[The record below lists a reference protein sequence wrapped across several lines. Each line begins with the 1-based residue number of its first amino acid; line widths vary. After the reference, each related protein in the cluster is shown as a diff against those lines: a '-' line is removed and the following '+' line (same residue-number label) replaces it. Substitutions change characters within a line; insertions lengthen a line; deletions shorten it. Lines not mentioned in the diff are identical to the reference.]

1 MQLYLSIKVMRQ
13 RITESSVQQMNHQL
27 NKSQEDVSTLHLHGC
42 TSSSSSVMHRDTR
55 HGLLIERPTAT
66 SEHHGVGSS
75 AVGDRPSGSWA
86 WTGKQ
91 RASAT
96 GRWTGDGE
104 AGWRECAG
112 GSGWRERR
120 GMCGGGADGSG
131 GARAAVADAESGSIE
146 NEGKGTDWPSL
157 LGFWTF
163 LLHIFFGP
171 STGWTDFSL
180 SGPASWVILMGHVL
194 LMSLLSSSLSS
205 WAARKLDRASSLY
218 VAWLF

>member
-1 MQLYLSIKVMRQ
+1 MRMLVRYTYTAAPRLPPPWCTGTLGMGCSSRGWQRPVSITAWVAPQLG
-13 RITESSVQQMNHQL
+13 TG
-27 NKSQEDVSTLHLHGC
+27 HLVPGH
-42 TSSSSSVMHRDTR
+42 D
-55 HGLLIERPTAT
+55 PQA
-66 SEHHGVGSS
+66 
-75 AVGDRPSGSWA
+75 
-86 WTGKQ
+86 
-91 RASAT
+91 RAAAIGA
-96 GRWTGDGE
+96 GR
-104 AGWRECAG
+104 
-112 GSGWRERR
+112 RR
-120 GMCGGGADGSG
+120 GMEECAAARDGGAAWMCEARRRSSGDGG
-131 GARAAVADAESGSIE
+131 MPCESGSIE